1 MSISSTMNR
10 LVMTRRVAATRES
23 VFRAW
28 TDPEQLQ
35 QWFFARAT
43 ETTSQ
48 AEIDLRVGGRYHM
61 RLYAPHGEVTYV
73 VGGMYHEIDPPAK
86 LVFSWRWEVPPVDTE
101 DTLVTVELHDVDNAI
116 TEVVVIHE
124 RAPDQTACWAS
135 RLDRLTQL
143 LG

>member
-1 MSISSTMNR
+1 MSISSTVNR
-10 LVMTRRVAATRES
+10 LVITRRVAATREW

-28 TDPEQLQ
+28 TDPEHWQR
-35 QWFFARAT
+35 WFFTADP

-48 AEIDLRVGGRYHM
+48 AEVDLRVGGHYHM
-61 RLYAPHGEVTYV
+61 SLYAPHGEVTYAV
-73 VGGMYHEIDPPAK
+73 RGMYYEIAPPAK

-101 DTLVTVELHDVDNAI
+101 DTLVTVEFHELGDT

-124 RAPDQTACWAS
+124 RSPDQTACWAA
-135 RLDRLTQL
+135 RLDRLMQL

>member
-1 MSISSTMNR
+1 MSLSSTMNR

-35 QWFFARAT
+35 RWFFVRDP
-43 ETTSQ
+43 ETTSH
-48 AEIDLRVGGRYHM
+48 AEIDLRVGGRYQM
-61 RLYAPHGEVTYV
+61 RLCAPHGEVTYA

-101 DTLVTVELHDVDNAI
+101 DTLVTVELHDVDDAL

-124 RAPDQTACWAS
+124 RSPDQTACWAG
-135 RLDRLTQL
+135 RLDRLTHL